1 MHVTALSLAMP
12 RLRGILRPGHF
23 NTVNLNDE
31 PFYAY
36 HGSRRYNSPF
46 EQYGRTYELGFEAN
60 F

>member
-1 MHVTALSLAMP
+1 MP

-23 NTVNLNDE
+23 NAVNLNDE

-36 HGSRRYNSPF
+36 HGSRRYNRQF
-46 EQYGRTYELGFEAN
+46 EQYGRTCELGFQAN